1 MFVQHVDII
10 VQAIAIAVPIGVA
23 LGVVITYD
31 DRVATVVLWL
41 AGIMMTIPSI
51 ALFGLLIPYLGIGVT
66 PVVFAL
72 VLYSQLPIVR
82 NTYVGLTQVD
92 PAAVEAGTALGM
104 TRRQRL
110 WRVQLPVALPVI
122 MTGVRNAVVLLI
134 GIAAIGAFIG
144 GGGLGNMIFN
154 GISGANTPMIVV
166 GTIVLSLLALAFD
179 YGFGVL
185 EQLFRLRNGEEL
197 DAALVTRLL
206 WRSNHD

>member
-1 MFVQHVDII
+1 MFLQHVDII

-134 GIAAIGAFIG
+134 GIAAIEAFIG